1 MILLTLC
8 WRFFLT
14 GLFAVGGGLATLPFL
29 TEMSIAHPDWFSQEM
44 LVNMVAVSESTPGPI
59 GVNMATYVGYTV
71 AGIPGAVLATL
82 SLVLPSLVIILIIA
96 RVLQKYRSSP
106 LVNSVFSKLRP
117 VVTGLI
123 AAAAYGLLKIVLGF
137 GSEGVVFSWLNLGI
151 LVGIF
156 ILTQIKPIAKLH
168 PILFILLGAALGIV
182 LQLE

>member
-1 MILLTLC
+1 MTLLTLC

-29 TEMSIAHPDWFSQEM
+29 TQMSIDYPHWFSQEM

-71 AGIPGAVLATL
+71 AGIPGAVLATF

-106 LVNSVFSKLRP
+106 LVNSTFEKLRP

-137 GSEGVVFSWLNLGI
+137 GTAGASFSWLNLGI

-156 ILTQIKPIAKLH
+156 VLTQIKPIGKLH
-168 PILFILLGAALGIV
+168 PILFILLGALLGIV
-182 LQLE
+182 LQLN

>member
-1 MILLTLC
+1 MILLEMC

-29 TEMSIAHPDWFSQEM
+29 TEMSIAHPEWFTQEM

-71 AGIPGAVLATL
+71 AGIPGAVLATF
-82 SLVLPSLVIILIIA
+82 SLVLPSIIVILIIA
-96 RVLQKYRSSP
+96 RVLQTYRNSP
-106 LVNSVFSKLRP
+106 LVDSVFGKLRP

-123 AAAAYGLLKIVLGF
+123 AAAAYSLLQIVLGF
-137 GSEGVVFSWLNLGI
+137 GSADAVFSWLNLGI

-156 ILTQIKPIAKLH
+156 ILLQIKPINKLH
-168 PILFILLGAALGIV
+168 PILFILFGALLGVV
-182 LQLE
+182 LQLN